1 MMLSLSK
8 GERNE
13 HVKIERN
20 ELKKK
25 SLWGNQHVMYCV
37 GDYKMT

>member
-20 ELKKK
+20 EIKKK
-25 SLWGNQHVMYCV
+25 KAYGETDMSCTVWETI
-37 GDYKMT
+37 K

>member
-25 SLWGNQHVMYCV
+25 KPMGKPTCHVLC
-37 GDYKMT
+37 GRL